1 MTGLVTMYESM
12 KPKDAARIFSQ
23 LSTSILVDLVEQMN
37 ARKMAEILA
46 NMKDDAAERLTLA
59 IAARGQTKA
68 EVEMPEILPKIVGGG
83 AS

>member
-46 NMKDDAAERLTLA
+46 NMEDDAAERLTLA
-59 IAARGQTKA
+59 IAARGQAKA